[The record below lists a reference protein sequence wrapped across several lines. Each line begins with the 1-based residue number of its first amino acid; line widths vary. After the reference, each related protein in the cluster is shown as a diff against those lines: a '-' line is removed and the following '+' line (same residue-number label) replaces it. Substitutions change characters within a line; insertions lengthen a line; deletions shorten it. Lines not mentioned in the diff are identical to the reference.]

1 MKQVKP
7 WYESKT
13 LWFNVFAL
21 LAVVVGALTQW
32 PELADIA
39 PQLTAA
45 LAIINMIL
53 RFMTYE
59 AIGNDD
65 GTKD

>member
-1 MKQVKP
+1 MKP
-7 WYESKT
+7 WYESRT

-21 LAVVVGALTQW
+21 LAVIIGSLTQW
-32 PELADIA
+32 PELVEIY

-45 LAIINMIL
+45 LTIVNMIL
-53 RFMTYE
+53 RFMTYQ

-65 GTKD
+65 TTKD

>member
-1 MKQVKP
+1 MRKP

-21 LAVVVGALTQW
+21 LAVVVATLTQW
-32 PELADIA
+32 PELAGIA

>member
-1 MKQVKP
+1 MKP

-13 LWFNVFAL
+13 LWFNIFAL
-21 LAVVVGALTQW
+21 LAVVIGTLTQW
-32 PELADIA
+32 PELTGIY

-45 LAIINMIL
+45 LTIVNMIL

-59 AIGNDD
+59 AIGN
-65 GTKD
+65 GESKS

>member
-1 MKQVKP
+1 MKPTKP

-21 LAVVVGALTQW
+21 LAVVVATLTQW
-32 PELADIA
+32 PELEHIA

-59 AIGNDD
+59 GISD
-65 GTKD
+65 GSTKS

>member
-1 MKQVKP
+1 MKP

-21 LAVVVGALTQW
+21 LAIVIGTLAQW
-32 PELADIA
+32 PELTDIY

-45 LAIINMIL
+45 LAIVNMIL

-59 AIGNDD
+59 AIGNGDTT
-65 GTKD
+65 TKD

>member
-1 MKQVKP
+1 MKKP

-21 LAVVVGALTQW
+21 LSVIIGSLTQW
-32 PELADIA
+32 PELVAIY

-45 LAIINMIL
+45 FSIVNMIL

-65 GTKD
+65 TTKD

>member
-1 MKQVKP
+1 MKP
-7 WYESKT
+7 WYESRT

-21 LAVVVGALTQW
+21 LAVIIGALTQW
-32 PELADIA
+32 PELVGIY

-45 LAIINMIL
+45 LTIVNMIL

-59 AIGNDD
+59 AIGN
-65 GTKD
+65 GNTTTKD

>member
-1 MKQVKP
+1 MKP

-21 LAVVVGALTQW
+21 LAVIIGSLTHW
-32 PELADIA
+32 PELVSIY

-45 LAIINMIL
+45 LSIVNMIL
-53 RFMTYE
+53 RFMTYQ
-59 AIGNDD
+59 AIGN
-65 GTKD
+65 GKSEE

>member
-1 MKQVKP
+1 MKP

-13 LWFNVFAL
+13 LWFNILAL
-21 LAVVVGALTQW
+21 LAVVIGTLTKW
-32 PELADIA
+32 PELTGIY

-45 LAIINMIL
+45 LTIVNMIL

-59 AIGNDD
+59 AIGYGDT
-65 GTKD
+65 TK

>member
-1 MKQVKP
+1 MTKA

-21 LAVVVGALTQW
+21 LSVVIGSLTQW
-32 PELADIA
+32 PELVAIY

-45 LAIINMIL
+45 FSIVNMIL

-59 AIGNDD
+59 ALGD
-65 GTKD
+65 GSTKS

>member
-1 MKQVKP
+1 MTMTKA

-21 LAVVVGALTQW
+21 LSVVIGSLTQW
-32 PELADIA
+32 PELVAIY

-45 LAIINMIL
+45 FSIVNMIL

-59 AIGNDD
+59 ALGD
-65 GTKD
+65 GSTKS

>member
-1 MKQVKP
+1 MTKA

-13 LWFNVFAL
+13 LWFNGFAL
-21 LAVVVGALTQW
+21 LSVVIGSLTQW
-32 PELADIA
+32 PELVAIY

-45 LAIINMIL
+45 FSIVNMIL

-59 AIGNDD
+59 ALGD
-65 GTKD
+65 GSTKS

>member
-1 MKQVKP
+1 MKP

-21 LAVVVGALTQW
+21 LAVIIGSLTQW
-32 PELADIA
+32 PELQTIY
-39 PQLTAA
+39 PQLTMA
-45 LAIINMIL
+45 LSIINMIL

-59 AIGNDD
+59 AIGN
-65 GTKD
+65 GNKT

>member
-1 MKQVKP
+1 MKP

-13 LWFNVFAL
+13 LWFNIFAL
-21 LAVVVGALTQW
+21 LAVVIGTLTQW
-32 PELADIA
+32 PELTGIY

-45 LAIINMIL
+45 LTIVNMIL

-59 AIGNDD
+59 AIGY
-65 GTKD
+65 GEPKS

>member
-21 LAVVVGALTQW
+21 LAVIISSLTQW
-32 PELADIA
+32 PELAAIY

-45 LAIINMIL
+45 FSIVNMIL

-59 AIGNDD
+59 ALGD
-65 GTKD
+65 GSTKS

>member
-1 MKQVKP
+1 MRKP

-21 LAVVVGALTQW
+21 LAVVVATLAQW
-32 PELADIA
+32 PELADVA